1 MHYSLR
7 RLAFG
12 WPVLDRNA
20 SNTLQMMAQNFF
32 LRAFFFQRIF
42 RTASTGWLTRHEGS
56 IRVWNWGP
64 QFTMTMLGNRMP
76 Q

>member
-20 SNTLQMMAQNFF
+20 SNTLQMMAQNLFF
-32 LRAFFFQRIF
+32 LRAFFSQGIF
-42 RTASTGWLTRHEGS
+42 RTASTRWLTRHERS
-56 IRVWNWGP
+56 IRVSNLAAV
-64 QFTMTMLGNRMP
+64 QRRH
-76 Q
+76 